1 MSESRLWDLQ
11 NSKTSWRCVSTNTT
25 LAWSCSV
32 WRTIQAIY
40 GAIWQGRPFDLTWLV
55 LYYSLLSSH
64 QTISYCSSMI
74 LIEIDILYTNT
85 QYYTKYLQVS
95 TTEEHRPSMK
105 LRDLQKGHGCPFSPT
120 AQTAKNVGT
129 VIQCEEC
136 GKRGAFMLVR
146 SWTRRWGMS

>member
-1 MSESRLWDLQ
+1 M
-11 NSKTSWRCVSTNTT
+11 
-25 LAWSCSV
+25 
-32 WRTIQAIY
+32 
-40 GAIWQGRPFDLTWLV
+40 

-64 QTISYCSSMI
+64 QTILYCSSMI

-95 TTEEHRPSMK
+95 TTEEHCPSMK

-120 AQTAKNVGT
+120 VQTAKKVGM

-136 GKRGAFMLVR
+136 GKWRCLYAGKKLNKKMRDELEVEMETILYSCGRFMCEPIL
-146 SWTRRWGMS
+146 TPIHT

>member
-1 MSESRLWDLQ
+1 
-11 NSKTSWRCVSTNTT
+11 
-25 LAWSCSV
+25 
-32 WRTIQAIY
+32 
-40 GAIWQGRPFDLTWLV
+40 
-55 LYYSLLSSH
+55 
-64 QTISYCSSMI
+64 MI

-136 GKRGAFMLVR
+136 GKWRCLHAGKKLNKKMRDELEVEMETILYSCGSVFENIDATEESVLTNVYVR
-146 SWTRRWGMS
+146 ANLDCRSHIEKWLGIFS